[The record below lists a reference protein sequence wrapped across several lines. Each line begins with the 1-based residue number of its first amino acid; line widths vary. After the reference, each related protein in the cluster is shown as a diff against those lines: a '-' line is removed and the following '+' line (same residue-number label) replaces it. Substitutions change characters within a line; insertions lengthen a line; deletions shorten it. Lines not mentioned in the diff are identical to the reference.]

1 MGTIQGAMNTIIAS
15 GAAAAAA
22 IGKSTKTEEPIEQP
36 TETKPDKPKK
46 KYTKPTLSKPSI
58 GNEEAQKV
66 IRNRYNQDKDF
77 AARYDKVKA
86 KISKDAS
93 EAKKNMQEE
102 YEHKKFEK
110 KKTEAINTLTE
121 LQEHLEG
128 GKK

>member
-15 GAAAAAA
+15 GAAAVTA
-22 IGKSTKTEEPIEQP
+22 IGNSKNTEQP

-46 KYTKPTLSKPSI
+46 EYTKPTLSKPSI

-66 IRNRYNQDKDF
+66 IQNRYNQDKDF

-93 EAKKNMQEE
+93 EAKKNMKEE
-102 YEHKKFEK
+102 FEHKKFEK
-110 KKTEAINTLTE
+110 KKAEAINTLTE

>member
-15 GAAAAAA
+15 GAAAVTA
-22 IGKSTKTEEPIEQP
+22 IGNSKNTEQP

-46 KYTKPTLSKPSI
+46 EYTKPILNKPSI

-77 AARYDKVKA
+77 ATRYDRVKA

-93 EAKKNMQEE
+93 EAKKNMKEE
-102 YEHKKFEK
+102 FEHKKLEK
-110 KKTEAINTLTE
+110 KKAEAVQTLTE

>member
-15 GAAAAAA
+15 GAAAVAA
-22 IGKSTKTEEPIEQP
+22 IGNSKNADQP

-46 KYTKPTLSKPSI
+46 EYTKPTLSKPSI

>member
-15 GAAAAAA
+15 GAAAVTA
-22 IGKSTKTEEPIEQP
+22 IGNSKNTEQP

-46 KYTKPTLSKPSI
+46 EYTKPTLSKPSI

-93 EAKKNMQEE
+93 EAKKNMKEE
-102 YEHKKFEK
+102 FEHKKFEK
-110 KKTEAINTLTE
+110 KKAEAINTLTE